1 MKTLAQIRR
10 EVEAQ
15 VENEYRKKSLALVI
29 IAIGGTVL
37 SLIPF
42 I

>member
-10 EVEAQ
+10 EVEEQ
-15 VENEYRKKSLALVI
+15 VENEYRKKSLAVVI
-29 IAIGGTVL
+29 IAIGCTVL
-37 SLIPF
+37 TLIPF